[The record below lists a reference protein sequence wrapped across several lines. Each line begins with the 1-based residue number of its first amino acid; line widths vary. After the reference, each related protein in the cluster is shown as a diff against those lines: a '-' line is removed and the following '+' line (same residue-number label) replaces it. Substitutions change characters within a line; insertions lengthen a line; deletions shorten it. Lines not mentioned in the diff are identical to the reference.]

1 MTNNSS
7 RGWWQLGRS
16 ARFVPAVAVLGLSML
31 AGCGSNLLGTSSSTG
46 GPSADGTASESPSTT
61 VPVNGE
67 VAVAFP
73 VVACTD
79 PANGGTPIKATS
91 GWNPTILLAPVPTSL
106 VGKVAFYTDGVHTVL
121 GPSGWTCAHVG
132 PGSSSSPGTSGTSG
146 QTSPGGQGSNGASS
160 ATPSW
165 GQDAAIGAS
174 GTTTLAVFPPNDPN
188 PPTSGPPAPGTEGIF
203 ATFATT
209 ATNAGIQLV
218 CPYFTLPP
226 WQTQSAGCST
236 PKPTGETTN
245 VLTPDVTEITDP
257 AGLVGSLA
265 ASGGQ
270 GPTSG
275 VVLFPQIPSAISNGT
290 PIAVA
295 MESCAL
301 TAATLCATIL
311 SDFDVREFPVP
322 VSR

>member
-16 ARFVPAVAVLGLSML
+16 ARFVPATAVLGLLML
-31 AGCGSNLLGTSSSTG
+31 AGCGSNLLGSSTTTG
-46 GPSADGTASESPSTT
+46 GPSADTSSSGSPSTT

-79 PANGGTPIKATS
+79 PANGDAPIKAAS
-91 GWNPTILLAPVPTSL
+91 GWSPTILLAPVPTSL
-106 VGKVAFYTDGVHTVL
+106 VGKVAFYTDGVHTIL
-121 GPSGWTCAHVG
+121 GPSGWTCARVG
-132 PGSSSSPGTSGTSG
+132 PGSPANSGTSS
-146 QTSPGGQGSNGASS
+146 QTSTGDQGATGTSS
-160 ATPSW
+160 ATPNW
-165 GQDAAIGAS
+165 GQDAAIGVT
-174 GTTTLAVFPPNDPN
+174 GTTTLAVFPSNDPN
-188 PPTSGPPAPGTEGIF
+188 PPTSGPPNPGTEGIF

-209 ATNAGIQLV
+209 GTNAGVRLV
-218 CPYFTLPP
+218 CPFFTLPS

-236 PKPTGETTN
+236 AKPTGETTN

-270 GPTSG
+270 GQTSG
-275 VVLFPQIPSAISNGT
+275 VVLFPQIASAISNGS

-301 TAATLCATIL
+301 TVAALCPTVL

-322 VSR
+322 ASN